1 MTTHIDLQTL
11 PEPNIIESLSYQDI
25 LTERKARFIEYAPE
39 YAQALELESDPIN
52 VWLQVESYREAL
64 LRQRIN
70 EAAASNLLAKAK
82 NNDLLHLGAFYGV
95 SRLDKESDE
104 DYRLRI
110 RDNTIASSTAGSG
123 VHYRKHALNAAP
135 TEILDVS
142 VQSLK
147 DGVVTVTVL
156 GEKDH
161 DVDEVVGKVTQAVT
175 ASDVKML
182 TDTVEVNKADLK
194 HIEVEADVYLQEN
207 TSERVFNELQAALT
221 LAWEQEARLGWDLTP
236 SWLSAQLH
244 KKGVRDVV
252 LHKPDKRQ
260 NIDKTQCAAM
270 GAITLKLCQ

>member
-11 PEPNIIESLSYQDI
+11 PEPNIIDPLSYQDI
-25 LTERKARFIEYAPE
+25 LAERKQRFIEHAPDYAE
-39 YAQALELESDPIN
+39 ALELESDPIH

-82 NNDLLHLGAFYGV
+82 NDDLLHLGAFYGV
-95 SRLDKESDE
+95 TRLEEESD
-104 DYRLRI
+104 DDFRLRI
-110 RDNTIASSTAGSG
+110 RDNTIASSTAGSD
-123 VHYRKHALNAAP
+123 VHYRKHAINAAP
-135 TEILDVS
+135 TDIADVS
-142 VQSLK
+142 VQSLQN
-147 DGVVTVTVL
+147 GLVTITVL
-156 GEKDH
+156 VEKDR
-161 DVDEVVGKVTQAVT
+161 DVDDVVNKAAQAVT

-182 TDTVEVNKADLK
+182 TDTIEVNKADLQR
-194 HIEVEADVYLQEN
+194 IDVVADIYLQEN
-207 TSERVFNELQAALT
+207 TSERVFNELQSALT

-252 LHKPDKRQ
+252 LHQPKARQ
-260 NIDKTQCAAM
+260 AIDKTQCAAM

>member
-11 PEPNIIESLSYQDI
+11 PEPNIIEPLSYQDI
-25 LTERKARFIEYAPE
+25 LTERKQRFIEYAPA
-39 YAQALELESDPIN
+39 YSDALELESDPIN

-70 EAAASNLLAKAK
+70 DAAASNLLAKASHA
-82 NNDLLHLGAFYGV
+82 DLQHLGAFYGV
-95 SRLDKESDE
+95 LRLNEESDD

-110 RDNTIASSTAGSG
+110 RDNTIASSTAGSD

-135 TEILDVS
+135 TDILDVS

-147 DGVVTVTVL
+147 DGLVTITVL
-156 GEKDH
+156 VKKEH
-161 DVDEVVGKVTQAVT
+161 DVDEVVAKAASAVT

-182 TDTVEVNKADLK
+182 TDTVDVNKAELIYID
-194 HIEVEADVYLQEN
+194 VAADVYLQEN
-207 TSERVFNELQAALT
+207 TSERVFNELQASLAS
-221 LAWEQEARLGWDLTP
+221 AWEEEARLGWDLTP

-252 LHKPDKRQ
+252 LRQ
-260 NIDKTQCAAM
+260 PEKLQSIDKTQCAVM
-270 GAITLKLCQ
+270 GTVTLKLCQ